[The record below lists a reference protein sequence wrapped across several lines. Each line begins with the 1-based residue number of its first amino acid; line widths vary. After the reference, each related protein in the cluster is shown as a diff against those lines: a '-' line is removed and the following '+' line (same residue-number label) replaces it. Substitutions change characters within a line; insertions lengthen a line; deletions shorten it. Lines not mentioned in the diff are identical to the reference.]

1 MPSNELLKAALLYA
15 SLGWRVFPLV
25 PRGKNPAIKG
35 WQDKATTDAAQI
47 VAWWERNPSYN
58 VGIKTGDGLCVI
70 DVDDKPDKH
79 PVLGSDM
86 LREWEL
92 EHGDISETVCCQTPT
107 GGMHYYFD
115 VGSTRIDGCQSDTIF
130 IDLRCDGNLIVA
142 PPSIH
147 PETGTAYVWDI
158 SPEDMAPTRANAT
171 DRACIQWVWDNRKS
185 TGEGGKFTAP
195 PIVHEGEGRDE
206 TLYKMACS
214 MWAKNMPEASILAA
228 LRTYNDMCCV
238 PPLPDRI
245 VEQKVRSATSKK
257 PGLSDEAKAV
267 QKKPVGRPRKFEHNV
282 VARKLMDE
290 RGACFIDGMPAIR
303 VGDLYRAGW
312 EHVDSAVI
320 DMHDDATAHGQRE
333 VRHYLMVRAPR
344 VQQSQPELIA
354 FENGVLDMK
363 TLELREPRPSDVI
376 PNVIPHR
383 WNPDARSQIVTDTLN
398 RMAAG
403 DPGTLA
409 NLSEIVGLCMFR
421 SARYGYCPVLL
432 GEGSNGKSTYIDML
446 HAVIGTDNMSALQ
459 PREIGQRF
467 QAAQLVG
474 KLANLGDDISNDYI
488 DADSCAIIKKV
499 ATGSM
504 LYTDVKGGDGFNFQP
519 YCTMVFS
526 ANEFPRLGDSS
537 YGMRRRLFP
546 IAFNAKFSASDPDF
560 DPTIG
565 EKLTSEEACEYLC
578 KLGVY
583 SMLGV
588 IRRGKL
594 TDNAESRRIIDRIQV
609 DNSTVLQWME
619 DLGLT
624 AEYAVGMTAPE
635 LYDDYQEWCKRN
647 GVSWIGSRKFSNAVC
662 GTWHLKA
669 TKIDH
674 ATIKGRRVTVK
685 RYEIQG

>member
-1 MPSNELLKAALLYA
+1 MPSNELLDAALLYA

-115 VGSTRIDGCQSDTIF
+115 IGDTRIDGCQSDTIF

-158 SPEDMAPTRANAT
+158 SPEDMKPTRANAT
-171 DRACIQWVWDNRKS
+171 DRACIQWVWDNRKNA
-185 TGEGGKFTAP
+185 GEGGKFTAP

-282 VARKLMDE
+282 VARKLINE
-290 RGACFIDGMPAIR
+290 RGACFVDGVPAIFDGTR
-303 VGDLYRAGW
+303 YVMGW
-312 EHVDSAVI
+312 DGIDSAVI
-320 DMHDDATAHGQRE
+320 GEHDDATMANQRE
-333 VRHYLMVRAPR
+333 VRNYIAKRAER
-344 VQQSQPELIA
+344 KTQSRPTLIGFA
-354 FENGVLDMK
+354 NGVLDIETMELSPYG
-363 TLELREPRPSDVI
+363 LEHII
-376 PNVIPHR
+376 PNVIPHD
-383 WNPDARSQIVTDTLN
+383 WNPDAEAPLVDTVIEK
-398 RMAAG
+398 MSCG
-403 DPGTLA
+403 DPGMMMNLA
-409 NLSEIVGLCMFR
+409 EIIGMCMFR
-421 SARYGYCPVLL
+421 SNRYGYAPILL
-432 GEGSNGKSTYIDML
+432 GEGSNGKSTYIDVL
-446 HAVIGTDNMSALQ
+446 HIVIGTENISALQ
-459 PREIGQRF
+459 PHEMSQRF
-467 QAAQLVG
+467 QAASLAG
-474 KLANLGDDISNDYI
+474 KLANLGDDISSEYLSA
-488 DADSCAIIKKV
+488 DACSVIKKV

-504 LYTDVKGGDGFNFQP
+504 LRSDIKGGEPIKFKP
-519 YCTMVFS
+519 YATCVFS
-526 ANEFPRLGDSS
+526 ANQFPRLADNT

-546 IAFNAKFSASDPDF
+546 IEFRAKFKRTDPDH
-560 DPTIG
+560 DPAIVD
-565 EKLTSEEACEYLC
+565 KLTSEESCQYLC
-578 KLGVY
+578 KIGVEGLRRVIE
-583 SMLGV
+583 SNELTPNLKSREMLHDIEV
-588 IRRGKL
+588 EN
-594 TDNAESRRIIDRIQV
+594 DS
-609 DNSTVLQWME
+609 VLQWIE
-619 DLGLT
+619 DLELSP
-624 AEYAVGMTAPE
+624 EYARGRALTSVYTDYKVYCSDNSIVPDGKRRFSKKITAHWHITASE
-635 LYDDYQEWCKRN
+635 TDHEYIAGKRRT
-647 GVSWIGSRKFSNAVC
+647 VRKYP
-662 GTWHLKA
+662 
-669 TKIDH
+669 I
-674 ATIKGRRVTVK
+674 
-685 RYEIQG
+685 